1 MNDAVEA
8 LVSLGYSSKDAIKAV
23 KKVDDI
29 DKRIQR
35 QYLRR
40 LLKALQL
47 YR

>member
-1 MNDAVEA
+1 MAIA
-8 LVSLGYSSKDAIKAV
+8 SKDAIKAV

-29 DKRIQR
+29 DKKNSEAI
-35 QYLRR
+35 LKE